1 MKKFFPVYDIKAI
14 DKATTTYQGIDY
26 TQLVERA
33 ARALCDWV
41 LARYTRRRVIVLAG
55 PGNNGADGLALA
67 LLLNDKEWMVEVHI
81 YTGFTGRRSE
91 SNEEMMRRICKT
103 DIEYDENNSDIET
116 PPGCLVIDALFG
128 TGLKREMAGPTAEV
142 AQRINEFGPEVVSV
156 DIPSGLGG
164 EESYVSVGER
174 TVIRARHTVSF
185 QFPKMAFFLP
195 ELYVYI
201 GQWHV
206 VDIRLDARA
215 IAEAETFMFYM
226 DYVEAARMLKP
237 RSRFSHKGTMGH
249 ALLVAGSEGMS
260 GAAILASRA
269 CLRSGAGLLT
279 VATARMCQTPV
290 QTAVPEAMAVTAA
303 GPEAVANWGE
313 KMEGL
318 KITAFGIGP
327 GLGRAPEA
335 CQTLRDA
342 LATYGGKVNLVVDA
356 DGLYALRQLLDE
368 GYDLPRNTI
377 LTPHPVEFD
386 RLTEHHATTVERIE
400 AACLFAIRHR
410 AIVVLKGAF
419 TMVALP
425 DGRRVFNT
433 TGNGGMATA
442 GSGDVLT
449 GIVLGLLAQGYAPR
463 EAAVLGVSLHAA
475 AGDMAADEL
484 SQEAMLSSDI
494 VAMLGKTF
502 KKLHALAQ

>member
-1 MKKFFPVYDIKAI
+1 MKKFFPIYDIKAI
-14 DKATTTYQGIDY
+14 DKATTSYQGIGY

-33 ARALCDWV
+33 ARALFDWL

-67 LLLNDKEWMVEVHI
+67 LLLNDKEWVVEVHT

-91 SNEEMMRRICKT
+91 SNEEMMRRLCMT

-116 PPGCLVIDALFG
+116 PPGCLVVDALFG
-128 TGLKREMAGPTAEV
+128 TGLKRDIAGPTGEV
-142 AQRINEFGPEVVSV
+142 ARRINEQAPEVVSV

-164 EESYVSVGER
+164 EESYVDMSQR
-174 TVIRARHTVSF
+174 TIIRARHTVSF

-195 ELYVYI
+195 ELYAYI

-206 VDIRLDARA
+206 VDIRLDAQA

-226 DYVEAARMLKP
+226 DDAEGARLLRP

-249 ALLVAGSEGMS
+249 ALLVAGSEGMA
-260 GAAILASRA
+260 GAAVMASRA

-279 VATARMCQTPV
+279 VATAKACATPL
-290 QTAVPEAMAVTAA
+290 QTAVPEAMALTAH
-303 GPEAVANWGE
+303 GPEAAANWGE
-313 KMEGL
+313 HMDGR
-318 KITAFGIGP
+318 KISALGIGP
-327 GLGRAPEA
+327 GLGRTEA
-335 CQTLRDA
+335 AMLTLRKA
-342 LATYGGKVNLVVDA
+342 LASYGGKVNLVIDA

-368 GYDLPRNTI
+368 GYELPHNTI

-386 RLTEHHATTVERIE
+386 RLTEPHATTVERIE
-400 AACLFAIRHR
+400 SACLFAIRHR

-419 TMVALP
+419 TMIALP
-425 DGRRVFNT
+425 DGRRIFNT
-433 TGNGGMATA
+433 TGNSGMATA

-449 GIVLGLLAQGYAPR
+449 GIILGLLAQGYAPR
-463 EAAVLGVSLHAA
+463 EAALLGVSLHAA
-475 AGDMAADEL
+475 AGDMAAEEL
-484 SQEAMLSSDI
+484 SEEAMLSSDI

-502 KKLHALAQ
+502 KKFHAMAL